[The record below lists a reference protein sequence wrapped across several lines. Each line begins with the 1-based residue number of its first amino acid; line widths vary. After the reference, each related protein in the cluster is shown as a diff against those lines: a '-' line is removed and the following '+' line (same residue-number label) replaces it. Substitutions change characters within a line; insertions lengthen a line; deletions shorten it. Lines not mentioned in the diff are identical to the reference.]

1 MAIQGQNGGRSLK
14 PFFTL
19 WVGQMFSLLGSQLV
33 QFALIWWLTQ
43 ETGSATVLAIASIVG
58 LVPQVALGPFVG
70 PLVDRWNRR
79 HTMIL
84 ADAVVALA
92 TLILALL
99 FWSGAVEFWHIYA
112 ILFVRALGS
121 TFHGAA
127 MTASTSL
134 MVPQEHLT
142 RIQGLNQML
151 NGGLNIVSAPLG
163 ALLLALLPIQG
174 ILMIDLVTAAIAI
187 VAVFIVRVP
196 QPARAEP
203 EREAMAQYWHDLR
216 EGLRYTF
223 SWRGLL
229 VLGVMAMVINLV
241 LSPTMSFMPLLITEH
256 FKGTAWHLSAMEAAT
271 GIGVV
276 IGGLALSAWGGFK
289 RRIHTSL
296 MGVVGIGLGILLVGL
311 TPATLF
317 PLAVAGMALAGI
329 TMAFANGPIM
339 AIVQAVV
346 APEMQGRVFT
356 LMGATSAAMMPLGL
370 AIAGPLADVIGVRT
384 WFIAGGIVTL
394 AVAVLEMFSP
404 ALMNIEQE
412 RDDHPPA
419 VDLPLVEQVGS

>member
-1 MAIQGQNGGRSLK
+1 
-14 PFFTL
+14 
-19 WVGQMFSLLGSQLV
+19 
-33 QFALIWWLTQ
+33 
-43 ETGSATVLAIASIVG
+43 
-58 LVPQVALGPFVG
+58 
-70 PLVDRWNRR
+70 
-79 HTMIL
+79 
-84 ADAVVALA
+84 
-92 TLILALL
+92 
-99 FWSGAVEFWHIYA
+99 
-112 ILFVRALGS
+112 
-121 TFHGAA
+121 
-127 MTASTSL
+127 
-134 MVPQEHLT
+134 
-142 RIQGLNQML
+142 
-151 NGGLNIVSAPLG
+151 
-163 ALLLALLPIQG
+163 
-174 ILMIDLVTAAIAI
+174 
-187 VAVFIVRVP
+187 
-196 QPARAEP
+196 
-203 EREAMAQYWHDLR
+203 
-216 EGLRYTF
+216 
-223 SWRGLL
+223 
-229 VLGVMAMVINLV
+229 
-241 LSPTMSFMPLLITEH
+241 
-256 FKGTAWHLSAMEAAT
+256 MEAAT